1 MEQIPN
7 PEMPRQDLVA
17 KAKSILLKPAE
28 EWPKIEEE
36 QTSIQDI
43 FVKYALP
50 LAAIGP
56 VCTLIGSQI
65 FGYGILGFS
74 YRPGLMSALGVAVTS
89 YVMSLVG
96 MFVLMAIVNFLAPKF
111 GGTADNLK
119 AFKLVAYSMTAGW
132 VAGVFGLLPAL
143 AILAALGSLY
153 GIYLFY
159 LGVPTLMK
167 VPQDK
172 AVGYTAVTFVAAIL
186 LYIIAGAITGS
197 VIGMFSQAAL
207 TNIAQ
212 SGEPSG
218 TVTIPGM
225 GSVDLGKADQAVK
238 QAQKM
243 ASGETKA
250 VSADALKAL
259 LPTTLAGYTRTG
271 FDSMAAAG
279 MSNVSATYESG
290 SNRFDLRISDT
301 NALGAL
307 GGIGAA
313 MGVQQSSET
322 ADGYDKTGVVNGQM
336 QTEKWSKSASQ
347 GHFGTMIAN
356 RFMIEAEGTVPNIDV
371 LKQAVA
377 TVDSGALTKL
387 AS

>member
-259 LPTTLAGYTRTG
+259 LPATLAGYTRTG